1 VVHHDLQG
9 SVRGV
14 TSSAGAKVERTI
26 YNPYGNWDDVQLT
39 WRNATLTDPANPTER
54 SAASTPPQNRPF
66 AQASCAASCAGPPP
80 SWSLKV

>member
-1 VVHHDLQG
+1 MHHDAQG

-14 TSSAGAKVERTI
+14 TSSAGVKVEQTI
-26 YNPYGNWDDVQLT
+26 YNPYGNCDDVQLT
-39 WRNATLTDPANPTER
+39 WRSADPA
-54 SAASTPPQNRPF
+54 PQNRPF